1 MEDMRSFTI
10 KYINTKTGE
19 VEYPCSCAGGLNC
32 AGSYCLTTNK
42 DNARRIGYYGD
53 VKLTSKRIAS
63 TIFCDINCPTGLF
76 ASVIR
81 YTWDVEEVDVKEEEK
96 DIELRNRIVDEVS
109 KILIE
114 KKFKQ
119 FGDDK

>member
-1 MEDMRSFTI
+1 MNPRSFII

-19 VEYPCSCAGGLNC
+19 VEYPHSCAGGC
-32 AGSYCLTTNK
+32 GGSYTLTTNK
-42 DNARRIGYYGD
+42 DNARRIDYYGD
-53 VKLTSKRIAS
+53 VKLTSKRIAH

-81 YTWDVEEVDVKEEEK
+81 YNWDVEEVDVKEDEK
-96 DIELRNRIVDEVS
+96 DIELRNSIVDEVS

>member
-1 MEDMRSFTI
+1 MKARSFII

-19 VEYPCSCAGGLNC
+19 VEYPHSCVGC
-32 AGSYCLTTNK
+32 DGSYCLTTNK
-42 DNARRIGYYGD
+42 DDARRINYYGD
-53 VKLTSKRIAS
+53 VKLTSKLIAR
-63 TIFCDINCPTGLF
+63 TIFCDLNCPTGLF
-76 ASVIR
+76 VCVIR
-81 YTWDVEEVDVKEEEK
+81 YNWDVEEVDVKEDEK
-96 DIELRNRIVDEVS
+96 DIELRNSIVDEVS